1 MLRFHCNAIG
11 RKMPRGGWRSSGG
24 CLLLLVLVIPTAVVG
39 QSDAARPGPGKLQFS
54 IRSFEMIPMSHGPD
68 DFRVFRRS
76 HQRMPSAL
84 ELNQAPTLPSFTLHL
99 PPSSPTD
106 LSEAMSPGPGD
117 FKAFLRG
124 WRTPQ
129 ALEISPATAAR
140 SFAFQFLPSPSTDP
154 LGAWRRPKLPRFVLN
169 SRLFSNA
176 LVQGALK
183 ETPGQDLFRQRSEER
198 NRRIGIRPY
207 TNFRRASFGMRLS
220 FRLSPQP

>member
-1 MLRFHCNAIG
+1 
-11 RKMPRGGWRSSGG
+11 MP
-24 CLLLLVLVIPTAVVG
+24 P
-39 QSDAARPGPGKLQFS
+39 
-54 IRSFEMIPMSHGPD
+54 
-68 DFRVFRRS
+68 
-76 HQRMPSAL
+76 AL
-84 ELNQAPTLPSFTLHL
+84 ELNQAPTLPGFALHL

-117 FKAFLRG
+117 FKAFLRS
-124 WRTPQ
+124 WSTVP
-129 ALEISPATAAR
+129 ALEPGPAPAAPG
-140 SFAFQFLPSPSTDP
+140 FAFQSLPSPPTDL

-183 ETPGQDLFRQRSEER
+183 ETPGQDFFRQRSEER